1 MHVFVNVREMTNV
14 SFFFFS
20 PFTLITGTVTTCMIC
35 ENRCLRGILS
45 ICMVSHFFV
54 TMKRMGLFALI
65 IIEEK
70 NTLYASITIAQ
81 KKEDKSM
88 CFSRF

>member
-1 MHVFVNVREMTNV
+1 
-14 SFFFFS
+14 
-20 PFTLITGTVTTCMIC
+20 
-35 ENRCLRGILS
+35 
-45 ICMVSHFFV
+45 
-54 TMKRMGLFALI
+54 MKRMGLFALI